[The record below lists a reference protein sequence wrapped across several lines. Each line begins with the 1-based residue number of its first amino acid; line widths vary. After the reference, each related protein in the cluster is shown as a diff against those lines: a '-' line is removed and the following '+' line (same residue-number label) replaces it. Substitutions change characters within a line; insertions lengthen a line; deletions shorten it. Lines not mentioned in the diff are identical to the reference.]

1 MTKKQEAAPEGASDG
16 TDTPNDPVVPPPPPS
31 ETVSMT
37 SDALKTRLAE
47 ERAKGVNKLLKE
59 LGVDKAEDIKA
70 MMKVKAELEAAQLSE
85 KEKLVKELEDARKG
99 ASKASDLEKLAQE
112 LFGETWESL
121 PEKVRESIEE
131 QAGDSFQERARLVK
145 IMKKAGLLGSNEAPK
160 PPGKKAP
167 ANHGDAPPPPSPVPT
182 KTAWEKYTEM
192 KRESPMRA
200 SIFFDANRVE
210 IAATQPPDNQ

>member
-1 MTKKQEAAPEGASDG
+1 
-16 TDTPNDPVVPPPPPS
+16 
-31 ETVSMT
+31 MT
-37 SDALKTRLAE
+37 SDALKARLSE
-47 ERAKGVNKLLKE
+47 ERTKGVNKLLKE
-59 LGVDKAEDIKA
+59 LGVEKAEDIKA

-145 IMKKAGLLGSNEAPK
+145 IMKKAGLLGSNEALK

-167 ANHGDAPPPPSPVPT
+167 ANHADAPPNPPVVPV
-182 KTAWEKYTEM
+182 KTAWEKYQDM

-200 SIFFDANRVE
+200 SIFFDANRTE